1 MYSVVAEWHL
11 CYQSINE
18 IESLVVE
25 PCFTSFQPVF
35 GVSTSV
41 AHRPD
46 LNLEKQNQLP
56 GPNSVCEVEERF
68 VCEADSGE
76 VEATSEYRKANPT
89 QSVKLS
95 ALGWPVLPV

>member
-1 MYSVVAEWHL
+1 MYSITLVGQL
-11 CYQSINE
+11 CYESINE
-18 IESLVVE
+18 IESLDVE
-25 PCFTSFQPVF
+25 PCFHFISTRVC
-35 GVSTSV
+35 VSTSV

-89 QSVKLS
+89 QPEGSGVYL
-95 ALGWPVLPV
+95 

>member
-1 MYSVVAEWHL
+1 MLNLVLLHFNSCL
-11 CYQSINE
+11 CLN
-18 IESLVVE
+18 
-25 PCFTSFQPVF
+25 TN
-35 GVSTSV
+35 V

>member
-1 MYSVVAEWHL
+1 MAKWCL
-11 CYQSINE
+11 CYQLKYE
-18 IESLVVE
+18 IDSLVVE

-41 AHRPD
+41 AHRLD
-46 LNLEKQNQLP
+46 LNLEKQNLLP

-76 VEATSEYRKANPT
+76 VEATSEYRKANLT
-89 QSVKLS
+89 QSYLS
-95 ALGWPVLPV
+95 EAERR